1 MKYND
6 WRLLHKKRRIM
17 KYKILILKTYWLK
30 KDRLSNHI
38 FKLLFTFILILPS
51 ITAAQAL
58 GYNTNRIACSADG
71 NAQPDLEHTGKY
83 NYADPDD
90 WGATPA
96 SLAILAKLKL
106 QDKLVHFSY
115 NNFMPS
121 PAHTTVRNY
130 MKEGVDGSIERW
142 NFNEDVFFDV
152 GTHKKEAIK
161 HLKVEIEKSNK
172 ENPLYFINMG
182 PSEFL
187 YQAVKLVVD
196 EGKLETLSHVYII
209 SHSNYNDNHLR
220 RPDHHTID
228 DVLKLSDNK
237 MKFKRIKDQN
247 NKNNP
252 NEGWSSL
259 HDWSVWDWLKNHK
272 NPDIAWI
279 WTCMK
284 KHKEFR
290 ADISD
295 AGMVYYLL
303 TGDEDGNPSKFQKF
317 LGDEI

>member
-1 MKYND
+1 MK
-6 WRLLHKKRRIM
+6 R
-17 KYKILILKTYWLK
+17 ILIK
-30 KDRLSNHI
+30 I
-38 FKLLFTFILILPS
+38 FILLVIISPS
-51 ITAAQAL
+51 DINAQAL
-58 GYNTNRIACSADG
+58 GYDNNRIACSADG
-71 NAQPDLEHTGKY
+71 NAQPDLEYTGRW

-96 SLAILAKLKL
+96 TLAILAKLKL
-106 QDKLVHFSY
+106 QDKLVHYSY

-130 MKEGVDGSIERW
+130 MKEGVEGSIKRW
-142 NFNEDVFFDV
+142 NFNKNLFFDV
-152 GTHKKEAIK
+152 GTHKNEAIK
-161 HLKVEIEKSNK
+161 HLKNELVKSTK
-172 ENPLYFINMG
+172 EDPLYFMNMG

-187 YQAVKLVVD
+187 YQAVKLVIN
-196 EGKLETLSHVYII
+196 EGNGEALSHVYIV

-220 RPDHHTID
+220 RPNHHTID
-228 DVLKLSDNK
+228 QVIELSGNRL
-237 MKFKRIKDQN
+237 KFKRIKDQN

-252 NEGWSSL
+252 DEGWSSL

-279 WTCMK
+279 WKCMK

-303 TGDEDGNPSKFQKF
+303 TGDEDGNPNKFQSF
-317 LGDEI
+317 LGDKI